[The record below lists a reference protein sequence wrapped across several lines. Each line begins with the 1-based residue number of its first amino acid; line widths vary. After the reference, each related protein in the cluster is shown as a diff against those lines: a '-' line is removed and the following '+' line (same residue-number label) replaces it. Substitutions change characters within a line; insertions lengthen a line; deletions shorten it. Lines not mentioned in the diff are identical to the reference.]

1 MVLIILF
8 LFPKA
13 HNNSTASLNSQRSIS
28 KTNNSHYDSIAG
40 GNASAAGAAANQNSS
55 MTTGSGNGGP
65 GAGLYENGS
74 SVMRKSPEGKDNDD
88 AYRGENNVKALSK
101 DSSLMQQQQQ
111 QSHKYHETTNKLND
125 HHHNHHQQQQP
136 QQPHQRIGN
145 DISTEIFSASN
156 DNGKINVQVTVL
168 VGEFFLSF
176 PFSSVSRDDFFSRL

>member
-1 MVLIILF
+1 MVLIF
-8 LFPKA
+8 VFFPSWTAFCPIA

-40 GNASAAGAAANQNSS
+40 ATAAAANQNTS
-55 MTTGSGNGGP
+55 MTTSGSNGGP

-101 DSSLMQQQQQ
+101 DSSLMQPQ
-111 QSHKYHETTNKLND
+111 KYHETTNKLND
-125 HHHNHHQQQQP
+125 HHHNHHQQQQQP

-176 PFSSVSRDDFFSRL
+176 PFSSVHVMNLSL